1 MADGAAL
8 RDGRRNNHSQPGRP
22 EWGGSSFFSDI
33 ISSRFNP
40 AAVLDISNTGRKVLI
55 VSDFHMG
62 VGRRD
67 DLAPNRELILTM
79 LEKYYLAGGWY
90 LVLNGD
96 IEELQ
101 RYPLAHIR
109 ENWSPIY
116 RIFDRFAAENRLYK
130 IVGNHDGAL
139 LFEKNYPYPLYQV
152 LRIETGSLPI
162 YVYHGH
168 QSSRL
173 YTDYNHV
180 IGASL
185 RYVLK
190 PFGIRNISSARSPYR
205 RFYVEKKAYAFS
217 LKNHCISIIGHTHRA
232 LFASLGR
239 FDYIKFEIERLCRD
253 YPASQGDER
262 ERIAREVETLRL
274 ELGKLGRAERRH
286 VLRQSLYGD
295 ELPVPCLF
303 NSGSAIG
310 RKGINAIELDSRNIA
325 LVYWFYEGEGKR
337 FVSRGSYEVEKIPGS
352 PCRRGVLNRD
362 RLEYVKSRIEL
373 LGAKQEGGAP
383 YP

>member
-1 MADGAAL
+1 LLNKKLKPEHPGA
-8 RDGRRNNHSQPGRP
+8 R
-22 EWGGSSFFSDI
+22 GSSFFSNMV
-33 ISSRFNP
+33 SPLFNP
-40 AAVLDISNTGRKVLI
+40 AAVLDISHNDGKILI
-55 VSDFHMG
+55 ISDFHMG

-67 DLAPNRELILTM
+67 DLAGNRDLILNL
-79 LEKYYLAGGWY
+79 LEKYYLERGWY

-101 RYPLAHIR
+101 RYHLYHIR
-109 ENWSPIY
+109 ENWSPLY
-116 RIFDRFAAENRLYK
+116 ALFDRFAAEGRLYK

-139 LFEKNYPYPLYQV
+139 LFEKNYPYPLYEV
-152 LRIETGSLPI
+152 LRIETGFLPI

-168 QSSRL
+168 QSSRI
-173 YTDYNHV
+173 YTDYNHLV
-180 IGASL
+180 GASL

-190 PFGIRNISSARSPYR
+190 PFGIRNVSSARSPYK
-205 RFYVEKKAYAFS
+205 RFYVEKKAYTFS
-217 LKNHCISIIGHTHRA
+217 LKNNCISIIGHTHRA

-253 YPASQGDER
+253 YPASRGAER
-262 ERIAREVETLRL
+262 ERIAREVGALRQ

-310 RKGINAIELDSRNIA
+310 RRGINAIELDRESIA
-325 LVYWFYEGEGKR
+325 LVYWFKAGEGKH
-337 FVSRGSYEVEKIPGS
+337 FISRGSYELGELPGTS
-352 PCRRGVLNRD
+352 CCRGVLNRD

-373 LGAKQEGGAP
+373 LGSRTPAL
-383 YP
+383 

>member
-1 MADGAAL
+1 VK
-8 RDGRRNNHSQPGRP
+8 
-22 EWGGSSFFSDI
+22 GSSFFSDMM
-33 ISSRFNP
+33 NP
-40 AAVLDISNTGRKVLI
+40 LFDPVASLDISNSDRKVLI
-55 VSDFHMG
+55 ISDFHMG
-62 VGRRD
+62 FGRRD
-67 DLAPNRELILTM
+67 DLAPNRELILTL
-79 LEKYYLAGGWY
+79 LEKYYLERGWY
-90 LVLNGD
+90 LALNGD

-101 RYPLAHIR
+101 RYRLAHIR
-109 ENWSPIY
+109 ENWAPLYSV
-116 RIFDRFAAENRLYK
+116 FNRFAGENRLCK
-130 IVGNHDGAL
+130 IVGNHDEAL
-139 LFEKNYPYPLYQV
+139 LFEENYPYPLYQA
-152 LRIETGSLPI
+152 LRIDAGSLPI

-168 QSSRL
+168 QASRI

-180 IGASL
+180 VGASL

-205 RFYVEKKAYAFS
+205 RFSVEKKAYAFS
-217 LKNHCISIIGHTHRA
+217 LANNCISIIGHTHRA

-253 YPASQGDER
+253 YPTSRGAER
-262 ERIAREVETLRL
+262 ERIAREVGVLRQ

-310 RKGINAIELDSRNIA
+310 RKGINAIELDAQSIA
-325 LVYWFYEGEGKR
+325 LVYWFKRGEEKH
-337 FVSRGSYEVEKIPGS
+337 FISRGSYEVEEIPGT
-352 PCRRGVLNRD
+352 PCRRGLLNRD

-373 LGAKQEGGAP
+373 LGTKNPDAKTP
-383 YP
+383 RN

>member
-1 MADGAAL
+1 M
-8 RDGRRNNHSQPGRP
+8 
-22 EWGGSSFFSDI
+22 
-33 ISSRFNP
+33 ISPRFNP
-40 AAVLDISNTGRKVLI
+40 AAVLDISNSDQKVLI
-55 VSDFHMG
+55 ISDFHMG
-62 VGRRD
+62 IGRRD
-67 DLAPNRELILTM
+67 DLAPNRELLLSL
-79 LEKYYLAGGWY
+79 LEKRYLAEGWY

-101 RYPLAHIR
+101 RYSLPHIR
-109 ENWSPIY
+109 ENWSPLY
-116 RIFDRFAAENRLYK
+116 AIFDRFAAEKRLYK
-130 IVGNHDGAL
+130 IVGNHDAAL
-139 LFEKNYPYPLYQV
+139 LFEKNYPYPLYEV

-168 QSSRL
+168 QSSRV
-173 YTDYNHV
+173 YTDYNHL
-180 IGASL
+180 IGVSL

-190 PFGIRNISSARSPYR
+190 PFGIRNVSSARSPYK
-205 RFYVEKKAYAFS
+205 RFFVEKKAYAFS
-217 LKNHCISIIGHTHRA
+217 LKNNCISIIGHTHRA

-253 YPASQGDER
+253 YPASQGAER
-262 ERIAREVETLRL
+262 ERIAREVQALRQ
-274 ELGKLGRAERRH
+274 ELGKLGRVERRH

-310 RKGINAIELDSRNIA
+310 RRGINAIELDRQSIA
-325 LVYWFYEGEGKR
+325 LVYWFNEGKGKH
-337 FVSRGSYEVEKIPGS
+337 FISRGSYDVDTIDGT

-373 LGAKQEGGAP
+373 LGSRTEIL
-383 YP
+383 